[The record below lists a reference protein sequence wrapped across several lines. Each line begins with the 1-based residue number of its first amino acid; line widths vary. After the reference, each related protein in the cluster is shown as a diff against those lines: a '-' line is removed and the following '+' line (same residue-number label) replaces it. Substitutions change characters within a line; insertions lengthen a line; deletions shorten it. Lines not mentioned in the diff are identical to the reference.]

1 MTTRAITV
9 GVATLGCRLNQ
20 VESQEMLGLVE
31 AEGFRPVAGAER
43 AEVYVVNT
51 CTVTA
56 RADFS
61 DRQLIRRI
69 TRERP
74 GALVVVTGCWAQT
87 DPQAVA
93 RIPGV
98 DLVLG
103 NQEKYRL
110 PELVA
115 ALLGQRREHQA
126 VDGRGPEIRVA
137 PIAEARSVPAAPLA
151 RVAGRS
157 RAFVKIQ
164 DGCQHRCAF
173 CIVPAARGASRSQD
187 PEVVLDRVRALI
199 EAGHGE
205 ITLTGVDLGHYGWDL
220 LPRTTLAALVRQLAE
235 VGGLRWLRLS
245 SILPAYVTADL
256 LEVITGSPRVAPH
269 LHLPLQSGSDRVLRI
284 MRRPYN
290 TRMYR
295 TLVERLA
302 RDLPELGLGAD
313 LIVGHPGESEA
324 DFAETRALVSALPFS
339 YLHVF
344 SYSDRKGTEST
355 HLTDRVPAQTIRA
368 RSTALRQLGREKALA
383 FRQRMRGR
391 IHEALVL
398 EARDRAT
405 GLLSGLTANY
415 VEVLFA
421 GPDRLARGFVPVT
434 ITDCRP
440 EGTFGRLEGSI
451 A

>member
-31 AEGFRPVAGAER
+31 AQGFRPVAGAER

-51 CTVTA
+51 CTVTG
-56 RADFS
+56 RADVS

-115 ALLGQRREHQA
+115 ALLAQRPEHQA

-220 LPRTTLAALVRQLAE
+220 LPRTTLAVLLRQLAE
-235 VGGLRWLRLS
+235 VAGLRWLRLS

-269 LHLPLQSGSDRVLRI
+269 LHLPLQSGSDRVLRL

-302 RDLPELGLGAD
+302 RDLPDLGLGAD

-324 DFAETRALVSALPFS
+324 DFAETRALVSGLPFS

-355 HLTDRVPAQTIRA
+355 RLTDRVPAQTIRA
-368 RSTALRQLGREKALA
+368 RSAALRQLGREKALA
-383 FRQRMRGR
+383 FRQRMLGR
-391 IHEALVL
+391 THEALVL

-415 VEVLFA
+415 VEVLFD
-421 GPDRLARGFVPVT
+421 GPDRLARRFVPVT